1 MMYVPILLL
10 YLSALVFSVSI
21 DCPPC
26 LPDSCIPVYCRHVY
40 TDQCGCCPYCARNE
54 TDPCG
59 GTINYWGSCK
69 PGLKCVYRL
78 GRVFNE
84 ERMGFCETDSCSAHS
99 CGYRQYC
106 TETHNKVTGGRELS
120 CKCPFYNCTATG
132 NATRSNET
140 VCGNDG
146 ITYSSKNCLWKEE
159 CKRGSVIGIRHNGN
173 CTSFA
178 DDQSIIDGG
187 AYKRIIVTVTHKP
200 DKCMYRDKIY
210 LIGESIDNQ
219 DPCIILNCVRNGAVL
234 ATPVPGCGDNPPDLL

>member
-1 MMYVPILLL
+1 EPSGTSLKVEEESKENPNKVDLVSPESETQSHSISPPSSSYSVSP
-10 YLSALVFSVSI
+10 YLSESFRPDKSELVISVM
-21 DCPPC
+21 
-26 LPDSCIPVYCRHVY
+26 SCAVIYCRHVY

-84 ERMGFCETDSCSAHS
+84 ERMGFCETVDSCSAHS

-159 CKRGSVIGIRHNGN
+159 CKR
-173 CTSFA
+173 
-178 DDQSIIDGG
+178 
-187 AYKRIIVTVTHKP
+187 
-200 DKCMYRDKIY
+200 
-210 LIGESIDNQ
+210 
-219 DPCIILNCVRNGAVL
+219 
-234 ATPVPGCGDNPPDLL
+234 